1 MTLSLSM
8 IGRILFV
15 FSLAIW
21 LFGVLA
27 VPFLPL
33 KLSLKAW
40 VAGVCIVVGE
50 ITFYVSAVLLG
61 KEVIKKYRKY
71 FNLRNWFRK

>member
-1 MTLSLSM
+1 MLPLFL
-8 IGRILFV
+8 IGKVLFV
-15 FSLAIW
+15 FSSVIW
-21 LFGVLA
+21 LFGIFA

-40 VAGVCIVVGE
+40 VAGTCIVIGE
-50 ITFYVSAVLLG
+50 IAFYVSAILLG

-71 FNLRNWFRK
+71 FDPRNWFRK